1 MAMSWNDA
9 GRTGR
14 AYQAIVATFP
24 QDPLYS
30 LRLIGFYIAT
40 RQFEKVI
47 PEIET
52 LQAGLGVTDGV
63 TESLKVSAAMALG
76 EFALAEELAI
86 NATRVEP
93 SLELSWWSLLRA
105 RTAAQDWAGA
115 TEAMTE
121 LEDRFGHLL
130 IPQKLRRDRFLKALI
145 NQQEYKDWRA
155 ARDAG

>member
-1 MAMSWNDA
+1 MGSIADA
-9 GRTGR
+9 GEY
-14 AYQAIVATFP
+14 A
-24 QDPLYS
+24 
-30 LRLIGFYIAT
+30 
-40 RQFEKVI
+40 
-47 PEIET
+47 
-52 LQAGLGVTDGV
+52 LQATV
-63 TESLKVSAAMALG
+63 
-76 EFALAEELAI
+76 
-86 NATRVEP
+86 NEP

-145 NQQEYKDWRA
+145 NQQEYKDWRT